1 MSFER
6 NVFINCPFDDDY
18 VPLLRALLFTV
29 IYLGFKPRIALE
41 SLDSGTPR
49 IQKIVTLIGDSRYAI
64 HDLSRLRAGVAGE
77 FYRLNMPFELGLD
90 VGCRLFGAGRGRT
103 KRCLILETE
112 RYRYQAALSDLSN
125 SDIAVHGDE
134 PIRIVSEVRNW
145 LSNQSGL
152 EAPGPSRIW
161 GAFLE
166 FTSDN
171 FSMLKDRGFSDED
184 IRKLPISELMN
195 STAGWVSRHPFVK
208 R

>member
-1 MSFER
+1 
-6 NVFINCPFDDDY
+6 
-18 VPLLRALLFTV
+18 
-29 IYLGFKPRIALE
+29 
-41 SLDSGTPR
+41 
-49 IQKIVTLIGDSRYAI
+49 
-64 HDLSRLRAGVAGE
+64 
-77 FYRLNMPFELGLD
+77 MPFELGLD

-134 PIRIVSEVRNW
+134 PIRIFSEVRNW